1 MTKELQAQMKERFDG
16 LVGDLMAAGFFLE
29 QAVEILE
36 RGMIE
41 RSLQVTNTNQ
51 SESAKLLGIH
61 RNTLQRKMVEHR
73 IDGKRPRRKPVARAT
88 GKAKAV
94 RRRRQAS

>member
-1 MTKELQAQMKERFDG
+1 MTKELQAQMKERFDA
-16 LVGDLMAAGFFLE
+16 LIDDLMNAGFFME

-41 RSLQVTNTNQ
+41 RSLRMTNTNQ
-51 SESAKLLGIH
+51 SEAAKLLGIH
-61 RNTLQRKMVEHR
+61 RNTLQRKMIEHK

-88 GKAKAV
+88 GNAKIA

>member
-1 MTKELQAQMKERFDG
+1 MTKDQHAFMKERFDG
-16 LVGDLMAAGFFLE
+16 LVEHLMGAGLFLE

-41 RSLQVTNTNQ
+41 RALQLNKSNQ
-51 SESAKLLGIH
+51 SEAAKLLGIH

-73 IDGKRPRRKPVARAT
+73 IDGKRPRRKPVA
-88 GKAKAV
+88 KAV
-94 RRRRQAS
+94 AKKHVRRPRKAS